1 MGRKTSFGSL
11 FKKAVN
17 AAIKEAEREK
27 IRSERD
33 SAKMAKMIQ
42 RIEIA
47 NKKNAQKVKTS
58 SDKERAK
65 KDKELIDNL
74 SPETV
79 EKFNLGNVTY
89 SPVDYEFNLDLVNVI
104 SLIKNSEYQ
113 ESIKKIKLSDVDQFL
128 YNGKYNSVLGP
139 DGFIY
144 FKNELKTIIDG
155 VNKQTNKDNFIN
167 LDAFFEILLRSG
179 LYYEY
184 DHTPSELKSLDTV
197 DGWLTAYRFISK
209 NFKTITYKEFRSIV
223 KDIQK
228 SDGNTIEFEEK
239 DKCSEL
245 YKKVSDSGLFN
256 TRVNT
261 SSILSKYEMT
271 KLRDLCEKF
280 GVIPKRSKVEIISEL
295 VKNQDLVSFLED
307 SSKGN
312 ELYFT
317 INDTD
322 LVTGLNI
329 IHLDKYLR
337 EMSKLIRNELFDF
350 VSDKQLNKLVG

>member
-1 MGRKTSFGSL
+1 MGRKSSFGSL
-11 FKKAVN
+11 FIKAVN
-17 AAIKEAEREK
+17 ATAKEAERDK
-27 IRSERD
+27 IRKERE
-33 SAKMAKMIQ
+33 SIKLAKLIQ
-42 RIEIA
+42 RNEIA
-47 NKKNAQKVKTS
+47 NQKIAQKVKAS
-58 SDKERAK
+58 EDKERAK
-65 KDKELIDNL
+65 KDKELVDNL
-74 SPETV
+74 SPETIK
-79 EKFNLGNVTY
+79 KFNLGNVSY
-89 SPVDYEFNLDLVNVI
+89 SPIEYEFDSNLTNVI

-113 ESIKKIKLSDVDQFL
+113 EFIKKIKLSDVDQFL

-167 LDAFFEILLRSG
+167 LDDFFEVLLRSG

-184 DHTPSELKSLDTV
+184 DHTPSELKSLDTI

-228 SDGNTIEFEEK
+228 SDGNTIEFAEK
-239 DKCSEL
+239 DKSSEL

-256 TRVNT
+256 TGVNI

-280 GVIPKRSKVEIISEL
+280 DVVPKRSKLEIVSEL
-295 VKNQDLVSFLED
+295 IKNDELVSYLE
-307 SSKGN
+307 SLTSGN
-312 ELYFT
+312 DLYFT
-317 INDTD
+317 INDID
-322 LVTGLNI
+322 LVTGVNI